1 MIAFVKGTID
11 ILEPAYTVVD
21 CHGVGYL
28 VKISLNTYQKIQGK
42 KEVKLY
48 TYLQV
53 REDAQLLFGFADGAE
68 RRLFEHLISVSGVG
82 GNTALAIL
90 SSISADDLMTAIANE
105 DNLALKRVK
114 GIGAKTAGRIILELK
129 DKLNA
134 EDLSGVSM
142 SAGGASGS
150 DAARKVEATKALISL
165 GFSQKEVSQRL
176 ERIFKQ
182 HGNALSVEEI
192 IKLALRN
199 S

>member
-1 MIAFVKGTID
+1 MIAFVKGSID
-11 ILEPAYTVVD
+11 TLEPTHAVID

-42 KEVKLY
+42 KEAKLH

-53 REDAQLLFGFADGAE
+53 REDAQLLFGFADVAE

-90 SSISADDLMTAIANE
+90 SSISADDLMTAIASE

-134 EDLSGVSM
+134 EDLTGVSM
-142 SAGGASGS
+142 PAGTGGA
-150 DAARKVEATKALISL
+150 DAARKVEATKALINL
-165 GFSQKEVSQRL
+165 GFSQKEVNQRL

-182 HGNALSVEEI
+182 HGTNLSIEEI

-199 S
+199 G